1 MTEVCFSPGRAA
13 FHFLY
18 VSELRR
24 LSALCVC
31 YDIKYEDLSCLMQES
46 NTELS
51 IILLY
56 YYTEDNSQHSK
67 QHTAD
72 KDCSKQLSYVAG
84 LLVLR

>member
-1 MTEVCFSPGRAA
+1 
-13 FHFLY
+13 
-18 VSELRR
+18 
-24 LSALCVC
+24 
-31 YDIKYEDLSCLMQES
+31 MQES